1 MMLGKR
7 WCWVGM
13 GMRLLNYWW
22 FRWDMNTNSLVRDL
36 NGCHKL
42 PLAELAKKYRDLT
55 RSSVHILLH
64 STPCRGIPSL
74 VATVIWH
81 WTLSSTALINLICT
95 SRITNDY
102 CTEIHSQD
110 ICTSCI
116 TNEYC
121 IAEFHPSS
129 AESALAS
136 AMTMWR
142 KLEEKVKNVR
152 TALHKWILYP
162 EFHPQFAS
170 CESVLFNTISF
181 LLG

>member
-64 STPCRGIPSL
+64 STPGRGIPSL

-116 TNEYC
+116 TNVYC
-121 IAEFHPSS
+121 IGLRSDIEKYLSCYPQIHA
-129 AESALAS
+129 
-136 AMTMWR
+136 AMYIPLNAAIVVQVYTNMER
-142 KLEEKVKNVR
+142 GLGR
-152 TALHKWILYP
+152 FLPY
-162 EFHPQFAS
+162 
-170 CESVLFNTISF
+170 VLSQHVM
-181 LLG
+181 